1 MDINSA
7 LHSASNQIASM
18 QGVAQANSAWSA
30 QQATIQRDWQEQQ
43 NAKAMAFN
51 QSEAA
56 KNRNWQELMSNT
68 AHQREVRDL
77 MAAGLNPVLSARNGN
92 GASVGSGA
100 TAQGVTS
107 SGAKGEADT
116 SANGAIANLLGSI
129 LAANTQIA
137 AANIN
142 ARTQEAV
149 ADKYTAMSKI
159 VADIQAEASRYGA
172 DKTSEA
178 SRYGADKSSEA
189 SRYGSDKRFTSDMA
203 GIASTA
209 ATAVARM
216 ATDRGISSARDA
228 AMVAASAAR
237 RPDVFNYSGGN
248 TTNNNNFS
256 GGSGSIYRGS
266 VPAGSHVIRKD
277 DTTYTPAFGQYGTGV
292 GRDKQ
297 TIYRGSDGNL
307 YYKDFRGN
315 MKRYK

>member
-1 MDINSA
+1 MDINTA
-7 LHSASNQIASM
+7 LHSASGQIASM
-18 QGVAQANSAWSA
+18 QGVAQANNAWSA
-30 QQATIQRDWQEQQ
+30 QQASIQRDWQVQQ

-77 MAAGLNPVLSARNGN
+77 MAAGLNPVLSAMNGN

-129 LAANTQIA
+129 LAANTQIE

-172 DKTSEA
+172 DK
-178 SRYGADKSSEA
+178 SSEA

-203 GIASTA
+203 GIASSA

-228 AMVAASAAR
+228 AMVAAAAAR

-256 GGSGSIYRGS
+256 GAPSTVSRGPIPS
-266 VPAGSHVIRKD
+266 GSHVIRKD
-277 DTTYTPAFGQYGTGV
+277 GVTYTPSFGQYGNNV
-292 GRDKQ
+292 SRDKR

-307 YYKDFRGN
+307 YYQTFRGD
-315 MKRYK
+315 MKRY